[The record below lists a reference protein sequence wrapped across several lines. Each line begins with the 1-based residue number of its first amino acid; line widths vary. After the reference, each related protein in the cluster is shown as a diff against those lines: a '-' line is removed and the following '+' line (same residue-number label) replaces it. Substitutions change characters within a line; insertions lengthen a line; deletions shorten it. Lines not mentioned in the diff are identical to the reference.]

1 MNIIIE
7 IVQNSTIVSPE
18 GDIDTMQSTKLR
30 EALKPILGSDTNKLI
45 VDLSAVKY
53 MDSSGIATLI
63 EALQICKQGDKS
75 FGICGLNEGVRSII
89 ELARLDTIFV
99 ISPTKEEALIA

>member
-1 MNIIIE
+1 MNLKVE
-7 IVQNSTIVSPE
+7 ELKEATIVSPE

-30 EALKPILGSDTNKLI
+30 ETLKPILDSAMRKLI

-63 EALQICKQGDKS
+63 EALQICKQNDKS
-75 FGICGLNEGVRSII
+75 FRICGLNDGVRSII

-99 ISPTKEEALIA
+99 ITQSREDAIIA

>member
-1 MNIIIE
+1 MNITIE

-18 GDIDTMQSTKLR
+18 GDIDTLQSTKLR
-30 EALKPILGSDTNKLI
+30 EVLKPILSSDTNKLI

-53 MDSSGIATLI
+53 MDLSGIATLI
-63 EALQICKQGDKS
+63 EALQICKQADKS

-99 ISPTKEEALIA
+99 ISPSREEALIA